1 MAEYKVS
8 AHALDVIFKLEAE
21 ALATALPRR
30 LGIALPRIVRH
41 FPTELP
47 RLDLHLQQLDS
58 VFLLED
64 ASLFHLEFQASY
76 LWEDLIRFAEYDL
89 ELHRQHRCDVIS
101 AIFFG
106 PAVMR

>member
-1 MAEYKVS
+1 MPAG
-8 AHALDVIFKLEAE
+8 
-21 ALATALPRR
+21 R
-30 LGIALPRIVRH
+30 LLVTGVGRQSGARETPCSSS
-41 FPTELP
+41 TELP

-64 ASLFHLEFQASY
+64 RSLLHLEFQDGY

-101 AIFFG
+101 VIF
-106 PAVMR
+106 